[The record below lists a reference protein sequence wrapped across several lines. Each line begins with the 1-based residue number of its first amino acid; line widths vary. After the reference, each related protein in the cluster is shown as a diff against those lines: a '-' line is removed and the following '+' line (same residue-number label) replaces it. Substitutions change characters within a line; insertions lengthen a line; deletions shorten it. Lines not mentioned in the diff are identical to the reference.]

1 MSRDTRPLRPEF
13 ASESELGKSRR
24 QVAGFDIE
32 VDDTDSIRLGCSM
45 LSQVRLQGRQRGAL
59 APMRCALGFA
69 LRTREDIAKCMGVEG
84 PNSCWKSAPSWRVAA
99 AEPEPLRPPSDSEL
113 SGAADAQLSAFLA
126 GPPTNGVGELEIAVE
141 VEVEVDMLIE
151 FEQDE
156 PECPELLGQPAP
168 NGSIE

>member
-1 MSRDTRPLRPEF
+1 MSREIRPLRPEF

-24 QVAGFDIE
+24 GAGFD

-126 GPPTNGVGELEIAVE
+126 GPPPNGAGELEIE
-141 VEVEVDMLIE
+141 VELEVLVE

-156 PECPELLGQPAP
+156 QECPELLGQPAP

>member
-1 MSRDTRPLRPEF
+1 MSRETRPLRPEF
-13 ASESELGKSRR
+13 ASESELGKSRGG
-24 QVAGFDIE
+24 AGFDIDID

-69 LRTREDIAKCMGVEG
+69 LRTREDIGKCMGVEG

-126 GPPTNGVGELEIAVE
+126 GPPTNGAGDLEIE
-141 VEVEVDMLIE
+141 VDVEVDMLVE
-151 FEQDE
+151 FEQSG
-156 PECPELLGQPAP
+156 PECSELVGQPAP

>member
-1 MSRDTRPLRPEF
+1 MSRETRPLRPEF
-13 ASESELGKSRR
+13 ASESELGKSRGG
-24 QVAGFDIE
+24 AGFDVD

-69 LRTREDIAKCMGVEG
+69 LRTGEDIGKCMAVEG

-126 GPPTNGVGELEIAVE
+126 GPPTNGAGDLEIGVVVE
-141 VEVEVDMLIE
+141 VELDMLVE
-151 FEQDE
+151 FEQEE
-156 PECPELLGQPAP
+156 PECSELLEQPAP
-168 NGSIE
+168 HGSIE

>member
-1 MSRDTRPLRPEF
+1 LRAEF
-13 ASESELGKSRR
+13 ASESELGTSRGG
-24 QVAGFDIE
+24 AGFDFE

-69 LRTREDIAKCMGVEG
+69 LRTREDIGKCMGVEG

-126 GPPTNGVGELEIAVE
+126 GPTSNGAGELEAE
-141 VEVEVDMLIE
+141 VEIEIDVEVDMLVE
-151 FEQDE
+151 FEQNE
-156 PECPELLGQPAP
+156 PECPELVGQPAP